1 MDTQTHGIA
10 GQILHGEFDDSL
22 DAIYEAVSER
32 RKATRS
38 VRIAQAF
45 SGFNV
50 GDTVRFNN
58 KTRPKYLAGVEG
70 TITRKRQSK
79 VEVTINTDVGKF
91 RTGSPI
97 VVPVELIDAV

>member
-10 GQILHGEFDDSL
+10 GQIRHGEFDDSL
-22 DAIYEAVSER
+22 EAILDAVTER

-38 VRIAQAF
+38 VRVAQAF
-45 SGFNV
+45 SGLSV
-50 GDTVRFNN
+50 GDTVRFND
-58 KTRPKYLAGVEG
+58 KTRPKYLVGVEG

-79 VEVTINTDVGKF
+79 VEVTIGADAGKF
-91 RTGSPI
+91 RAGSPI